1 MAQSR
6 GIEVFAPL
14 GRNIATVPDAEPRAS
29 GHLGFSATVLAAGLL
44 FVLGYA
50 MVAAVDGDAGRAT
63 TLAWIAIVGSI
74 VTGLMGAVA
83 LVGGFGR
90 LWGLVAIVLSIIANP
105 TTLSLML
112 GFFGSL

>member
-14 GRNIATVPDAEPRAS
+14 GRNIAKVPDAEPRAS

-83 LVGGFGR
+83 LIGGYGR
-90 LWGLVAIVLSIIANP
+90 LWGLCAIIVSIIANP
-105 TTLSLML
+105 VVLRLIL
-112 GFFGSL
+112 EFFAAL

>member
-14 GRNIATVPDAEPRAS
+14 GRNLAKVPDAEPRATA
-29 GHLGFSATVLAAGLL
+29 HLGFSATVLAAGLL

-50 MVAAVDGDAGRAT
+50 MAAAVDGDASRAT
-63 TLAWIAIVGSI
+63 SLAWIAIVGSI

-83 LVGGFGR
+83 LVGGYGR
-90 LWGLVAIVLSIIANP
+90 LWGFVAIVLSVIANP
-105 TTLSLML
+105 TTLQFIL

>member
-14 GRNIATVPDAEPRAS
+14 GRSTATAPDVEPRAS
-29 GHLGFSATVLAAGLL
+29 AHLGFSATVLAAGLL

-50 MVAAVDGDAGRAT
+50 IAAAVDGDADRAT
-63 TLAWIAIVGSI
+63 TLAWVAIAGSI

-90 LWGLVAIVLSIIANP
+90 LWGLTAIVLSVIANP
-105 TTLSLML
+105 TTLSLLL